1 MYTTV
6 KYSHYFVIT
15 RNGISAIK
23 IQNHYAVHLQL
34 TYCKLAIFQYFKDI
48 MYRIECYVSINIYF
62 YIHFYFFAKKDLKD
76 IHKIFNSDWVM
87 TG

>member
-1 MYTTV
+1 M
-6 KYSHYFVIT
+6 
-15 RNGISAIK
+15 
-23 IQNHYAVHLQL
+23 NHYAVHLQL
-34 TYCKLAIFQYFKDI
+34 IYCKLTIFQYFKDI

-62 YIHFYFFAKKDLKD
+62 YIHFYVFAKKDLKD